1 MATAV
6 QQSGFDEA
14 AMEAYFRE
22 GEKRALAL
30 GNRGPIRFG
39 ADGKLLPEIVD
50 AYLRT
55 GFYIF
60 EGVLGDEELAEL
72 KAEFFAIL
80 DRLPT
85 SRDSAVDRHGRPA
98 LGADR
103 GAPIVHW
110 TKPLGDPLGG
120 TSISNGR
127 HPVKMDV
134 PEPPSGLPEEVPFV
148 LMAPL
153 EYCDA
158 ALRIYGHPGLLGVAA
173 TINGEDFVPFNEVI
187 IMKKP
192 GEGAAF
198 AWHQDGTTHWEAE
211 GWGPTTHGFNF
222 MAQMFD
228 CTAANAI
235 WYVPGTHATGR
246 ADIRQLVRE
255 TGSNRLPGAVPLICK
270 AGDVAMSN
278 RQILH
283 GSFAN
288 TSPDWRATFNL
299 GFHKRGSVVGAH
311 TCGID
316 GEWHTYDEAR
326 VTKRSE
332 MIGYAIAARQQRFP
346 DEQPFVYRPHA
357 EAGRAF
363 AWDQDAREAIRHYEK
378 LDLFI

>member
-1 MATAV
+1 MATL
-6 QQSGFDEA
+6 QQDSGLREA
-14 AMEAYFRE
+14 AMQAYFRE
-22 GEKRALAL
+22 GEARALAL

-39 ADGKLLPEIVD
+39 ADGKLLPEIVH

-60 EGVLGDEELAEL
+60 EDVLDAAELADL
-72 KAEFFAIL
+72 RAEFFAIL

-85 SRDSAVDRHGRPA
+85 HRDSPVDAQGRPA
-98 LGADR
+98 LGVGRA
-103 GAPIVHW
+103 APIVHW

-120 TSISNGR
+120 TSASNGR

-134 PEPPSGLPEEVPFV
+134 PPPPKDLPEEVPFV

-153 EYCDA
+153 EYCEA

-198 AWHQDGTTHWEAE
+198 AWHQDGTTHWDAE
-211 GWGPTTHGFNF
+211 DWSPLTHGFNF

-246 ADIRQLVRE
+246 VDIREAVKAA
-255 TGSNRLPGAVPLICK
+255 GSNRLPGAVPLICK

-288 TSPDWRATFNL
+288 TSQDWRATFNL
-299 GFHKRGSVVGAH
+299 GFHRRASVIGAH

-316 GEWHTYDEAR
+316 GEWHTYDATRVAR
-326 VTKRSE
+326 RSE
-332 MIGYAIAARQQRFP
+332 MIGYAIAARRQHFP
-346 DEQPFVYRPHA
+346 DETPFVYRPHEDA
-357 EAGRAF
+357 SERFVWDDAGRC
-363 AWDQDAREAIRHYEK
+363 AIGGYEK
-378 LDLFI
+378 RDLFI

>member
-1 MATAV
+1 MATAR
-6 QQSGFDEA
+6 QASGFDQDV
-14 AMEAYFRE
+14 MDAYFRE
-22 GEKRALAL
+22 GERRALAL

-39 ADGKLLPEIVD
+39 TDGRLLPEIVD
-50 AYLRT
+50 AYART

-60 EGVLGDEELAEL
+60 EGVLGSDELAEL
-72 KAEFFAIL
+72 RAQFFAIF

-85 SRDSAVDRHGRPA
+85 HRDAKLDSQGRPA

-103 GAPIVHW
+103 ETPFVHW
-110 TKPLGDPLGG
+110 SKPLGDPLGG
-120 TSISNGR
+120 TAMSNGR

-134 PEPPSGLPEEVPFV
+134 PDPPADKPAEVPFT

-153 EYCDA
+153 EYSEA

-173 TINGEDFVPFNEVI
+173 TINGDDFVPFNEAFI
-187 IMKKP
+187 IKKP

-198 AWHQDGTTHWEAE
+198 AWHQDGTTHWESE
-211 GWGPTTHGFNF
+211 GWTPFTHGFNF

-235 WYVPGTHATGR
+235 WYVPGTHAVGR
-246 ADIRQLVRE
+246 IDIRQAVKE
-255 TGSNRLPGAVPLICK
+255 AGGNRLPGAVPLICK

-288 TSPDWRATFNL
+288 TSTDWRVTFNL
-299 GFHKRGSVVGAH
+299 GFHRHASILGAH
-311 TCGID
+311 ACGID
-316 GEWHTYDEAR
+316 GQWTTYDQAR
-326 VTKRSE
+326 IAKRSE
-332 MIGYAIAARQQRFP
+332 MIGYAIAARRQRFP
-346 DEQPFVYRPHA
+346 DEKPFTYRPHA
-357 EAGRAF
+357 EAGATF
-363 AWDQDAREAIRHYEK
+363 AWNEAGRRAIRNYEK